1 MPTVLFRA
9 RVNDGGARVGELGEL
24 DAVLLAEEHLVV
36 VAVADLEDLDGL
48 VALGG
53 HEQLARVVVVEAED
67 VPRRAAIPRVVA
79 PEKL

>member
-1 MPTVLFRA
+1 M
-9 RVNDGGARVGELGEL
+9 GELGEL

-67 VPRRAAIPRVVA
+67 VPLRAAVLGVFA
-79 PEKL
+79 PEELRRVRMAATFTTR